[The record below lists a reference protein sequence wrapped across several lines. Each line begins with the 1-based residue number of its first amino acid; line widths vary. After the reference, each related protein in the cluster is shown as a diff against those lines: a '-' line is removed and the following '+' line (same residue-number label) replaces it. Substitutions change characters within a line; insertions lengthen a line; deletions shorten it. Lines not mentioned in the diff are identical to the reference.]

1 MVRPITQKRKL
12 KTLDSEGLNHLLKVT
27 KLVSWQSLDSKPG
40 PAGCQ
45 SAVHSRILGC
55 LLLAKKGQ
63 EAGWQSSGPTP
74 GLMTVF
80 GKIQAGGMNI
90 RSLSWGGERKVPSH
104 HWVSRTRVGNSG
116 SALQPRRSGQV
127 GSGDRSLGL
136 LRQVLDSPNVRPRVS
151 FGSIYF
157 FYFFYCGTTDV

>member
-1 MVRPITQKRKL
+1 M
-12 KTLDSEGLNHLLKVT
+12 LKVT

-55 LLLAKKGQ
+55 LLLAKKGAQ
-63 EAGWQSSGPTP
+63 EGWQSSGPTP

-80 GKIQAGGMNI
+80 GKIKAGGMNI
-90 RSLSWGGERKVPSH
+90 RSLSWGEERKVPSH
-104 HWVSRTRVGNSG
+104 HWVSRTSVSNSG
-116 SALQPRRSGQV
+116 SALQPKRSGQV
-127 GSGDRSLGL
+127 GSGDRSLCL

-151 FGSIYF
+151 LESF
-157 FYFFYCGTTDV
+157 FFLLWYN